1 MREREGTASGR
12 QRNRVTS
19 CWDWSMDYE
28 LEWYLVTKSRIVWT
42 LALGGCF
49 FCLSWTMLLN
59 ARSTLYFLLPCS
71 NTQITIYKK
80 QHTGMDK
87 GDQGSSVNGRMLFDA
102 RSTLS

>member
-1 MREREGTASGR
+1 
-12 QRNRVTS
+12 
-19 CWDWSMDYE
+19 MDYE

-49 FCLSWTMLLN
+49 FCLFF
-59 ARSTLYFLLPCS
+59 LYFLLPCS

>member
-28 LEWYLVTKSRIVWT
+28 LEWCLVTKSRIVWT

-49 FCLSWTMLLN
+49 FCFFFRYVCDYNIQKTVR
-59 ARSTLYFLLPCS
+59 ARQ

-80 QHTGMDK
+80 QHTGMDR
-87 GDQGSSVNGRMLFDA
+87 GIRDLR
-102 RSTLS
+102 